1 MTGPALRGTFIGSF
15 LGVLPGGGALL
26 SSFVAYNFEKKISA
40 NSAQFGKGAI
50 EGVTA
55 PEAANN
61 AGAQMSF
68 IPMLSLGIPANAVMA
83 LMIGAMIIHGVAPGP
98 GVMTTN
104 PELFWGLIASMWLGN
119 VMLVIL
125 NLPLIGIWVALLKV
139 PYTVLFPAII
149 VFCCIGV
156 YSVNN
161 SAFEVYEIAASGL
174 IGYFLIKI
182 KCEPAPFI
190 IGLILGPMVEVYL
203 RRSLIISDGDP
214 TVFFTRPL
222 SAMFLLI
229 AAVALVAV
237 CLPALS
243 KKREEVFS
251 EVD

>member
-1 MTGPALRGTFIGSF
+1 
-15 LGVLPGGGALL
+15 
-26 SSFVAYNFEKKISA
+26 
-40 NSAQFGKGAI
+40 
-50 EGVTA
+50 
-55 PEAANN
+55 
-61 AGAQMSF
+61 
-68 IPMLSLGIPANAVMA
+68 MLSLGIPANAVMA

-229 AAVALVAV
+229 AAVALVVV